1 MLPVCLADAALPSS
15 LSLSLGP
22 HLQRRDCGLGLA
34 VCAAGQIGGVPPRA
48 PGALGRPV
56 SGGGDG
62 AV

>member
-34 VCAAGQIGGVPPRA
+34 GAAGQIGGVPPRA